1 MCTYMHDMTS
11 LSLGVNA
18 FCTLLLLLLL
28 LLLLAL
34 LRA

>member
-1 MCTYMHDMTS
+1 MHDMTS

>member
-1 MCTYMHDMTS
+1 MHDMTS

-28 LLLLAL
+28 LAL

>member
-1 MCTYMHDMTS
+1 MHDMTS
-11 LSLGVNA
+11 LPLGVNA

-28 LLLLAL
+28 LLLAL

>member
-1 MCTYMHDMTS
+1 MHDMTS

-28 LLLLAL
+28 LLAL

>member
-1 MCTYMHDMTS
+1 MHDMTS

-28 LLLLAL
+28 LLLAL